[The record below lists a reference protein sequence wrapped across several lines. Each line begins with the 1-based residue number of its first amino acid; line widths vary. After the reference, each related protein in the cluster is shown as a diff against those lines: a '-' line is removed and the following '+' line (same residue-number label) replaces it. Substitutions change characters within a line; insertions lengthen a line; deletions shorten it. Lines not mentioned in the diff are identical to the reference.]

1 MEFLQ
6 SAHRHY
12 YLIAGPNMPRRSVE
26 CVTFMTIS
34 MTFASGEARQFVN
47 TSTNLDV
54 VPGEE
59 LVHLL
64 SRLH

>member
-1 MEFLQ
+1 
-6 SAHRHY
+6 
-12 YLIAGPNMPRRSVE
+12 MPRRSVE

-34 MTFASGEARQFVN
+34 MTFASGEPRQFVN